1 MLLYMSAIRT
11 EGLASVVTEYQLQLI
26 FDNYTVLDIGNPTY
40 DYDECVKLGKEI
52 VENFAKRF
60 VYVEFKYREG

>member
-1 MLLYMSAIRT
+1 MSAIRT
-11 EGLASVVTEYQLQLI
+11 EGLVSVITEYQLQLM
-26 FDNYTVLDIGNPTY
+26 FDDHTAYNIGNPVY

-60 VYVEFKYREG
+60 VYVEFKYRGQ